1 MNIQIQNRR
10 NGIYLLLIL
19 CLLAGLFTGR
29 TFFFN
34 IAYLFTGLMAIAYLW
49 AWLAVRWISINRK
62 TRTRRAQVGRTVSES
77 FSVRNLSIIPKLWLE
92 IRDQS
97 NLPNHRASHIVPWMH
112 GRATYRWSVETMCV
126 ARGQYRLG
134 PISVISGDPFGFYIS
149 PRLIAATS
157 TLIVY
162 PMTVPI
168 DKFELPA
175 GLLSGGEAQR
185 QRSHNVT
192 TNAAGVRDYAYGDSF
207 NRIHWRSS
215 ARKDRLIVK
224 EFEIDPLVDIWI
236 IPDFSRSSLA
246 EVPGLKRTEGTSG
259 YILPSEPGLP
269 PSTEEYTVVT
279 AASLAEYFVNLER
292 AVGFAAYAPNREVHQ
307 PERGKRQ
314 ITHIFETLAVARSLS
329 DYTFAQMLTLETP
342 YLTRG
347 TTLILI
353 TSSLDPTWVTEAEI
367 LSRRGMRPMAV
378 FIDPTSFENNRSS
391 QEVRD
396 RLHISR
402 IPHLVI
408 HRGENLASALS
419 QRLS

>member
-1 MNIQIQNRR
+1 MNTQIPNRR
-10 NGIYLLLIL
+10 NGVYLLLIL

-34 IAYLFTGLMAIAYLW
+34 IAYLFTGLMALAYVW
-49 AWLAVRWISINRK
+49 AWLAVRWIGISRR
-62 TRTRRAQVGRTVSES
+62 TRTRRAQVGRTVSET
-77 FSVRNLSIIPKLWLE
+77 FTVRNLSIIPKLWLE
-92 IRDQS
+92 VRDQS
-97 NLPNHRASHIVPWMH
+97 NLPNHRASHIVAWMG
-112 GRATYRWSVETMCV
+112 GRKTYRWNVETVCI

-157 TLIVY
+157 SLIVY
-162 PMTVPI
+162 PQTVPI

-207 NRIHWRSS
+207 NRIHWRST
-215 ARKDRLIVK
+215 ARKDKLVVK

-236 IPDFSRSSLA
+236 FPDFSAGALI
-246 EVPGLKRTEGTSG
+246 ETEGLQRTEPNG
-259 YILPSEPGLP
+259 YILPSQPGIP
-269 PSTEEYTVVT
+269 PSTEEYTVVV

-292 AVGFAAYAPNREVHQ
+292 AVGFASYAPSREVHQ

-329 DYTFAQMLTLETP
+329 SYSLAQMLRLETP

-353 TSSLDPTWVTEAEI
+353 TSSLDPQWVTEAEI
-367 LSRRGMRPMAV
+367 MSRRGMRPMCV
-378 FIDPTSFENNRSS
+378 FIDPATFVNGINS
-391 QEVRD
+391 QEIRD
-396 RLHISR
+396 QMRISR
-402 IPHLVI
+402 IPHI
-408 HRGENLASALS
+408 IIRHGENLSSALS
-419 QRLS
+419 QRPN

>member
-1 MNIQIQNRR
+1 
-10 NGIYLLLIL
+10 
-19 CLLAGLFTGR
+19 
-29 TFFFN
+29 
-34 IAYLFTGLMAIAYLW
+34 
-49 AWLAVRWISINRK
+49 
-62 TRTRRAQVGRTVSES
+62 
-77 FSVRNLSIIPKLWLE
+77 
-92 IRDQS
+92 
-97 NLPNHRASHIVPWMH
+97 
-112 GRATYRWSVETMCV
+112 
-126 ARGQYRLG
+126 
-134 PISVISGDPFGFYIS
+134 
-149 PRLIAATS
+149 
-157 TLIVY
+157 
-162 PMTVPI
+162 
-168 DKFELPA
+168 
-175 GLLSGGEAQR
+175 
-185 QRSHNVT
+185 
-192 TNAAGVRDYAYGDSF
+192 
-207 NRIHWRSS
+207 
-215 ARKDRLIVK
+215 
-224 EFEIDPLVDIWI
+224 
-236 IPDFSRSSLA
+236 
-246 EVPGLKRTEGTSG
+246 LKRTEGTSG

>member
-1 MNIQIQNRR
+1 MNTNIQNRR

-34 IAYLFTGLMAIAYLW
+34 IAYLFTGLMALAYVW
-49 AWLAVRWISINRK
+49 AWLAVRWIGISRK
-62 TRTRRAQVGRTVSES
+62 TRTRRAQVGRTVSET
-77 FSVRNLSIIPKLWLE
+77 FSVRNLSVIPKLWLE
-92 IRDQS
+92 VNDQS
-97 NLPNHRASHIVPWMH
+97 NLPNHRASHIVAWLG
-112 GRATYRWSVETMCV
+112 GRKSYRWSVETVCI

-134 PISVISGDPFGFYIS
+134 PISVISGDPFGFYIT

-157 TLIVY
+157 SLIVY
-162 PMTVPI
+162 PQTVPI

-207 NRIHWRSS
+207 NRIHWRTT
-215 ARKDRLIVK
+215 ARKDKLVVK

-236 IPDFSRSSLA
+236 MPDFSAGSLTEA
-246 EVPGLKRTEGTSG
+246 PGLLRTEANG
-259 YILPSEPGLP
+259 YILPTEPGIP

-292 AVGFAAYAPNREVHQ
+292 AVGFACYAPGREVHQ

-329 DYTFAQMLTLETP
+329 TYSLGQMLRLETP

-353 TSSLDPTWVTEAEI
+353 TSSLDPQWVTEAEI
-367 LSRRGMRPMAV
+367 ISRRGMRPMCV
-378 FIDPTSFENNRSS
+378 FIDPETFTTGISS
-391 QEVRD
+391 QEIRD
-396 RLHISR
+396 RLIVSR
-402 IPHLVI
+402 IPHI
-408 HRGENLASALS
+408 IIRNGDNLSSALS
-419 QRLS
+419 QRSS

>member
-49 AWLAVRWISINRK
+49 AWLAVRWIGISRK

-77 FSVRNLSIIPKLWLE
+77 FTVRNLSWLPKLWLE
-92 IRDQS
+92 VRDQS
-97 NLPNHRASHIVPWMH
+97 NLPNHKASHIVAWMR
-112 GRATYRWSVETMCV
+112 GRASYRWSVETLCV

-134 PISVISGDPFGFYIS
+134 PISIISGDPFGFYIS

-162 PMTVPI
+162 PLTVPI

-185 QRSHNVT
+185 QRSHTVT

-236 IPDFSRSSLA
+236 IPDFSADALV
-246 EVPGLKRTEGTSG
+246 EVPGLKRTETDG
-259 YILPSEPGLP
+259 YILPSEPGIP
-269 PSTEEYTVVT
+269 PSTEEYTVVI

-292 AVGFAAYAPNREVHQ
+292 AVGFATYAAGREVHQ

-329 DYTFAQMLTLETP
+329 RYSLSQVLTLETP

-353 TSSLDPTWVTEAEI
+353 TSSLDARWVTEAEI
-367 LSRRGMRPMAV
+367 LSRRGMRPLCI
-378 FIDPTSFENNRSS
+378 FIDPASFESHASS
-391 QEVRD
+391 QDIRD
-396 RLHISR
+396 RLQISR
-402 IPHLVI
+402 IPHHVI

-419 QRLS
+419 QRPL